1 MKDNSEVPCGEI
13 LPYTWGPDLHDAL
26 LQQKGQ
32 KDFLDLIIKD
42 SETGELVTALTLSFY
57 QDLVE
62 AA

>member
-1 MKDNSEVPCGEI
+1 MKDDSEVPCGEI

-26 LQQKGQ
+26 LQQEGQ
-32 KDFLDLIIKD
+32 KDFLDLLIKD